1 MILHFN
7 ITGET
12 RKKMVK
18 AIEKETGIKAVYLR
32 VPSCAYQVGNYT
44 VGKNGELEF
53 NEEEDVSN
61 IIDACVLATGNHTEE
76 WEDNATEEVK
86 APQNEN
92 LGLTVAIPLEQVQV
106 EKLTAI
112 INSKANLIKKAL
124 GISDLSIIVDLEKVS
139 FPWFKESP
147 DDTRIQTYTRFIA
160 ALCKMSITQKRVQAK
175 EKEVDNEKYAFRCF
189 LLRLGFIGS
198 EFKEDRKILLKNLE
212 GSSAFRDAKKGG
224 DESCFSQAEIL

>member
-189 LLRLGFIGS
+189 LLRLRFIGS